1 MKELDRLINII
12 KELRTPET
20 GCPWDI
26 KQTSKSLIPNFI
38 EELYETVEAI
48 ESENISDLKEE
59 LGDLLMHIIMQ
70 IEIANE
76 KSELKIEEILDGIS
90 DKLVLRHP
98 HVFGEKH
105 NLTVDEIKSNWEKI
119 KNQKEKKSRESIL
132 EGIPM
137 KMPAIIVA
145 QRIQEKAASVG
156 FDWKSFKPVFD
167 KIEEEIQECKD
178 AVFNDDKDNIEE
190 EIGDILFSVIN
201 LSRKLNIDAETALR
215 RTINKFNTRFQFVEK
230 NLKEEGKNIYETDL
244 DEMDRLWEMAK
255 KKKSE

>member
-1 MKELDRLINII
+1 MKELDRLIKII
-12 KELRTPET
+12 KELRNPQS

-48 ESENISDLKEE
+48 EEDNVTDLKEE

-76 KSELKIEEILDGIS
+76 KSETNIEEILEGIS
-90 DKLVLRHP
+90 NKLVLRHP
-98 HVFGEKH
+98 HVFGDKK
-105 NLTVDEIKSNWEKI
+105 NLSVNEIKANWEKI
-119 KNQKEKKSRESIL
+119 KNQKEKKSRESVL

-145 QRIQEKAASVG
+145 QRIQEKASSVG
-156 FDWKSFKPVFD
+156 FDWKSLKPVID

-178 AVFNDDKDNIEE
+178 AINNKDEANIEE

-201 LSRKLNIDAETALR
+201 LSRKLNVDAETALR
-215 RTINKFNTRFQFVEK
+215 KTINKFQSRFQFVEK
-230 NLKEEGKNIYETDL
+230 NLKIKGKNIYETDL
-244 DEMDRLWEMAK
+244 EEMDKLWEVAK
-255 KKKSE
+255 KEKSK

>member
-1 MKELDRLINII
+1 MKELDRLVNII
-12 KELRTPET
+12 KELRNPKT

-48 ESENISDLKEE
+48 ESGNNTDLKEE

-76 KSELKIEEILDGIS
+76 KSEMTLEEILDGIS

-98 HVFGEKH
+98 HIFGDKQ
-105 NLTVDEIKSNWEKI
+105 NLSVEEIKANWEKI
-119 KNQKEKKSRESIL
+119 KNLKEKKSRDSVL

-156 FDWKSFKPVFD
+156 FDWKTLEPVFD
-167 KIEEEIQECKD
+167 KIEEEIQECKKAIKNKD
-178 AVFNDDKDNIEE
+178 HDNIEE

-201 LSRKLNIDAETALR
+201 LSRNLDIDAETALR
-215 RTINKFNTRFQFVEK
+215 RTINKFNSRFQFVEK
-230 NLKEEGKNIYETDL
+230 NLKNEGKNIYETSL
-244 DEMDRLWEMAK
+244 EEMDKLWEMAK
-255 KKKSE
+255 KEKSE

>member
-1 MKELDRLINII
+1 MKELDRLVNII
-12 KELRTPET
+12 KELRNPKT

-48 ESENISDLKEE
+48 ESGNNTDLKEE

-76 KSELKIEEILDGIS
+76 KSEMTLEEILDGIS

-98 HVFGEKH
+98 HIFGDKQ
-105 NLTVDEIKSNWEKI
+105 NLSVEEIKVNWEKI
-119 KNQKEKKSRESIL
+119 KNLKEKKSRDSVL

-156 FDWKSFKPVFD
+156 FDWKTLEPVFD
-167 KIEEEIQECKD
+167 KIEEEIQECKKAIKNKD
-178 AVFNDDKDNIEE
+178 HDNIEE

-201 LSRKLNIDAETALR
+201 LSRNLDIDAETALR
-215 RTINKFNTRFQFVEK
+215 RTINKFNSRFQFVEK
-230 NLKEEGKNIYETDL
+230 NLKNEGKNIYETNL
-244 DEMDRLWEMAK
+244 EEMDKLWEMAK
-255 KKKSE
+255 KEKSE

>member
-1 MKELDRLINII
+1 MKELDRLVNII
-12 KELRTPET
+12 KELRNPKT

-48 ESENISDLKEE
+48 ESGNNTDLKEE

-76 KSELKIEEILDGIS
+76 KSEMTLEEILDGIS

-98 HVFGEKH
+98 HIFGDKQ
-105 NLTVDEIKSNWEKI
+105 NLSVEEIKVNWEKI
-119 KNQKEKKSRESIL
+119 KNLKEKKSRDSVL

-156 FDWKSFKPVFD
+156 FDWKTLEPVFD
-167 KIEEEIQECKD
+167 KIEEEIQECKKAIKNKD
-178 AVFNDDKDNIEE
+178 HDNIEE

-201 LSRKLNIDAETALR
+201 LSRKLDIDAETALR
-215 RTINKFNTRFQFVEK
+215 RTINKFNSRFQFVEK
-230 NLKEEGKNIYETDL
+230 NLKNEGKNIYETSL
-244 DEMDRLWEMAK
+244 EEMDKLWEMAK
-255 KKKSE
+255 KEKSE

>member
-1 MKELDRLINII
+1 MKELDRLVNII
-12 KELRTPET
+12 KELRNPKT

-48 ESENISDLKEE
+48 ESGNNTDLKEE

-76 KSELKIEEILDGIS
+76 KSEMTLEEILDGIS

-98 HVFGEKH
+98 HIFGDKQ
-105 NLTVDEIKSNWEKI
+105 NLSVEEIKVNWEKI
-119 KNQKEKKSRESIL
+119 KNLKEKKSRDSVL

-156 FDWKSFKPVFD
+156 FDWKTLEPVFD
-167 KIEEEIQECKD
+167 KIEEEIQECKKAIKNKD
-178 AVFNDDKDNIEE
+178 HDNIEE

-201 LSRKLNIDAETALR
+201 LSRNLDIDAETALR
-215 RTINKFNTRFQFVEK
+215 RTINKFNSRFQFVEK
-230 NLKEEGKNIYETDL
+230 NLKNEGKNIYETSL
-244 DEMDRLWEMAK
+244 EEMDKLWEMAK
-255 KKKSE
+255 KEKSE

>member
-1 MKELDRLINII
+1 MKELDRLVNII
-12 KELRTPET
+12 KELRNPKT

-48 ESENISDLKEE
+48 ESGNNTDLKEE
-59 LGDLLMHIIMQ
+59 LGDLLMHIVMQ

-76 KSELKIEEILDGIS
+76 KSETTLEEILDGIS

-98 HVFGEKH
+98 HIFGNKQ
-105 NLTVDEIKSNWEKI
+105 NLSVEEIKANWEKI
-119 KNQKEKKSRESIL
+119 KNLKEKKSRDSVL

-156 FDWKSFKPVFD
+156 FDWKTLEPVFD
-167 KIEEEIQECKD
+167 KIEEEIQECKKAIKNKD
-178 AVFNDDKDNIEE
+178 HDNIEE

-201 LSRKLNIDAETALR
+201 LSRKLDIDAETSLR
-215 RTINKFNTRFQFVEK
+215 RTIKKFNSRFQFVEK
-230 NLKEEGKNIYETDL
+230 NLKNEGKNIYETSL
-244 DEMDRLWEMAK
+244 EEMDKLWEMAK
-255 KKKSE
+255 KEKSE

>member
-1 MKELDRLINII
+1 MKELNRLVNII
-12 KELRTPET
+12 KELRNPKT

-48 ESENISDLKEE
+48 EAENIVDLKEE

-76 KSELKIEEILDGIS
+76 KSPTTLEEILAGIS

-98 HVFGEKH
+98 HVFGDKQD
-105 NLTVDEIKSNWEKI
+105 LSIDEIKANWEKI
-119 KNQKEKKSRESIL
+119 KNLKEKKSRKSIL

-156 FDWKSFKPVFD
+156 FDWKTLKPVIE

-178 AVFNDDKDNIEE
+178 AINNKDEDNIEE

-201 LSRKLNIDAETALR
+201 LSRKLNVDAETALR
-215 RTINKFNTRFQFVEK
+215 RTINKFNSRFQYVEK
-230 NLKEEGKNIYETDL
+230 NLKNEGKNIYETSL
-244 DEMDRLWEMAK
+244 EEMDKLWEMAK
-255 KKKSE
+255 KEKSE